1 MRIKKMR
8 VILIMFCIPHFQ
20 IQNRRLP
27 TRVVLGQRDTLSLRP
42 EKKNKDKKIEEEKK
56 KCMVFDRNVKRWK
69 IRNTKGIKERKK

>member
-1 MRIKKMR
+1 MRVKKMR

-42 EKKNKDKKIEEEKK
+42 KKTENDRKIEEKNK
-56 KCMVFDRNVKRWK
+56 KCMVFDRNAKRWK
-69 IRNTKGIKERKK
+69 IWNTKEKRE

>member
-1 MRIKKMR
+1 MR

-42 EKKNKDKKIEEEKK
+42 EKTDKDKKIEENK
-56 KCMVFDRNVKRWK
+56 KCMVFDRNAKRWK
-69 IRNTKGIKERKK
+69 IRNMKGIK

>member
-1 MRIKKMR
+1 MRTKKYLTLIMRIKKLR

-42 EKKNKDKKIEEEKK
+42 EKQIKIKRLRRRT
-56 KCMVFDRNVKRWK
+56 RNAWGS
-69 IRNTKGIKERKK
+69 IEM

>member
-1 MRIKKMR
+1 MIMRVKKMR

-42 EKKNKDKKIEEEKK
+42 EKTDNDRKIEEKNK

-69 IRNTKGIKERKK
+69 IRNTKGIK